1 MHNVKIIQYSKYCI
15 IQTFFSRTYGP
26 TAVWKEQ
33 VFHYDHVAGTILE
46 QKILIIIVVKAQGLE
61 INIGD

>member
-1 MHNVKIIQYSKYCI
+1 MLHSIKLLFLGFF
-15 IQTFFSRTYGP
+15 FFSRTYGP

-33 VFHYDHVAGTILE
+33 VFYCDHVAGTILE
-46 QKILIIIVVKAQGLE
+46 QKILIKAQVVE